1 MAGFRAR
8 WWRKCEDAVVNA
20 PSCPTQTR
28 LYQDGAVVA
37 EGFPAAEAVAKLD
50 AHPDAVLW
58 LDLDDPDAADL
69 AAIAGPFHLH
79 PLAVEDAVQDHEAP
93 KLQRYPGHMF
103 LNVYALDVDAEAD
116 RLRLTK
122 HEISAFVTERALITV
137 RKSAGDTAP
146 LVGRWDADA
155 GLIAAGGA
163 SFLLYGLLAVIVDG
177 QFAVAARVDAAVD
190 AVEDALLE
198 EGGAPRPVRMRGVA
212 LRKLVAT
219 IRRAVAP
226 MPDLVSQA
234 MRTDDRK
241 LDEQVAPYYRD
252 VEDHARHTVDEVEHL
267 RERIEGV
274 LQADLAEQGNVLN
287 DITRKLAAWA
297 AVIAVPTALTGFF
310 GQNLPY
316 PGYETTWGFVASTV
330 IIACSALGL
339 YLYLRR
345 RGWL

>member
-1 MAGFRAR
+1 M
-8 WWRKCEDAVVNA
+8 VNA

-37 EGFPAAEAVAKLD
+37 EGFPAGEAAAKLD
-50 AHPDAVLW
+50 EHPGAVLW
-58 LDLDDPDAADL
+58 LDLDDPDEADL

-79 PLAVEDAVQDHEAP
+79 PLALDDAVQDHEAP
-93 KLQRYPGHMF
+93 KLQRYPGHLF
-103 LNVYALDVDAEAD
+103 LNVYALDIDPD

-137 RKSAGDTAP
+137 RKSASDTEP
-146 LVGRWDADA
+146 FVKRWDAEA
-155 GLIAAGGA
+155 ALVAAGGV
-163 SFLLYGLLAVIVDG
+163 SFLLYGLLAVVVDG
-177 QFAVAARVDAAVD
+177 QFAAAQRLDAAVD

-198 EGGAPRPVRMRGVA
+198 AGAAPRPVRMRGLA

-219 IRRAVAP
+219 VRRPVAP
-226 MPDLVSQA
+226 MPDLISRA
-234 MRTDDRK
+234 MRPDGHNI
-241 LDEQVAPYYRD
+241 DEQVEPYYRD

-267 RERIEGV
+267 RDRIEGV

-297 AVIAVPTALTGFF
+297 AIIAVPTALTGFY

-316 PGYETTWGFVASTV
+316 PGYETTWGFVVSSVV
-330 IIACSALGL
+330 IAGSAIGL
-339 YLYLRR
+339 YLYMRR

>member
-1 MAGFRAR
+1 M
-8 WWRKCEDAVVNA
+8 NA

-37 EGFPAAEAVAKLD
+37 EGFPAGEAAAKLD
-50 AHPDAVLW
+50 EHPEAVLW
-58 LDLDDPDAADL
+58 LDLEDPDTDDL

-79 PLAVEDAVQDHEAP
+79 PLALEDAVQDHEAP

-103 LNVYALDVDAEAD
+103 LNVYALDVDAAGD
-116 RLRLTK
+116 RLRLSK
-122 HEISAFVTERALITV
+122 NEISAFVTERALITV
-137 RKSAGDTAP
+137 RKSPGDTAP
-146 LVGRWDADA
+146 LIGRWDADA
-155 GLIAAGGA
+155 GLIAAGGV
-163 SFLLYGLLAVIVDG
+163 SFLLYGLLAVVVDG
-177 QFAVAARVDAAVD
+177 QFAAAQRVDAAVD
-190 AVEDALLE
+190 AIEDTLLE

-219 IRRAVAP
+219 IRRPVAP

-234 MRTDDRK
+234 MRTDGRTV
-241 LDEQVAPYYRD
+241 DEQVAPYYTD
-252 VEDHARHTVDEVEHL
+252 VEEHARHTVDEVEHL
-267 RERIEGV
+267 RDRIEGV

-316 PGYETTWGFVASTV
+316 PGYETTWGFVVSTV
-330 IIACSALGL
+330 VIVACASGL